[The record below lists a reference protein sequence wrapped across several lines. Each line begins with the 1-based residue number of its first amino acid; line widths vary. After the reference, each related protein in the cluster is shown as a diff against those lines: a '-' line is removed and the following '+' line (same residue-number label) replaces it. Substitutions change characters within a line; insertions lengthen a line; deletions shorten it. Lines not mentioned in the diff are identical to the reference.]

1 MYPYLFK
8 KGDLVT
14 FKSEHFI
21 GIVQEVRLSDA
32 FATEGL
38 YEIKVLW
45 IDYHMSFWCLEHA
58 LVIL

>member
-1 MYPYLFK
+1 MKSCMFS

-14 FKSEHFI
+14 FKNEHFI
-21 GIVQEVRLSDA
+21 GIVQEVKLSDT
-32 FATEGL
+32 FGIEGL

-45 IDYHMSFWCLEHA
+45 IDYQMSFWCLEHA